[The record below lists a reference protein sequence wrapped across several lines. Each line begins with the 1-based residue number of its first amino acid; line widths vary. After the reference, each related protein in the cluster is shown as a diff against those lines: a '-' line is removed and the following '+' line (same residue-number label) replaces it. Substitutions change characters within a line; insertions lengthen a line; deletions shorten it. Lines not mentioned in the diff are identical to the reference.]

1 MTISFPVDL
10 QQRRVPAVL
19 ELQAGLQPALQEA
32 RLKAE
37 QAAHIFTQVNNDKI
51 LYASFPSCLLLRR
64 MSMSGHGSPM
74 TGSQMT
80 SSAMSIGP

>member
-1 MTISFPVDL
+1 M
-10 QQRRVPAVL
+10 L

-37 QAAHIFTQVNNDKI
+37 QAAHILTQVNNDEI
-51 LYASFPSCLLLRR
+51 LNASFPSCLLLRR

-74 TGSQMT
+74 T

>member
-51 LYASFPSCLLLRR
+51 LNAIFPI
-64 MSMSGHGSPM
+64 MPSPQADEHVRPWI
-74 TGSQMT
+74 TNDRKSDD
-80 SSAMSIGP
+80 I

>member
-1 MTISFPVDL
+1 MTISFTVDL

-37 QAAHIFTQVNNDKI
+37 QAAHIFTQVNNE
-51 LYASFPSCLLLRR
+51 F
-64 MSMSGHGSPM
+64 SMSVSHHAF
-74 TGSQMT
+74 
-80 SSAMSIGP
+80 SSGG